1 MATRTTYSEDVVD
14 EVLSRIAA
22 GESLTGICK
31 DKHLPTRKTFCQWLD
46 QRPALY
52 GRYVRAR
59 ELQADSYADKIADT
73 SKRLLDGEV
82 DPNAARVAIDGFKWI
97 ACKLRPGQYGEKIEA
112 KVEHTGGGYL
122 EILRQL
128 DERHKREQDQQP
140 GDSAIDITPPTND
153 RARLN

>member
-1 MATRTTYSEDVVD
+1 MATRTTYSEEVVD
-14 EVLSRIAA
+14 EILSHIAA
-22 GESLTGICK
+22 GESLTAISK
-31 DKHLPTRKTFCQWLD
+31 DKHLPARKTFCQWLD

-73 SKRLLDGEV
+73 SKKLLDGEM

-97 ACKLRPGQYGEKIEA
+97 ACKLRPGQYGDRAEL

-122 EILRQL
+122 EVLRL
-128 DERHKREQDQQP
+128 IAEREKRP
-140 GDSAIDITPPTND
+140 GDNAIDITPPANGND